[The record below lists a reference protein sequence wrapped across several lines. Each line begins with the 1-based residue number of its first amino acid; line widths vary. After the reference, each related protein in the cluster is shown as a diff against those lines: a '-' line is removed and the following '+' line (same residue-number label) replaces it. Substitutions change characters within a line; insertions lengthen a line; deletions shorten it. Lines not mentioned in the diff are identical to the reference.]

1 MIQKVEII
9 VLVPFSNTS
18 YFEQQKLGL
27 ETNFK
32 IEFEFEFWKL
42 LLGVPTGQIFD
53 GRYSI
58 LLLHTSNRRLERQD
72 LIGAFEMIQN
82 IVWNVVAYKKGGRIR
97 SIVDEGSNITRWPL
111 YTLRSCCICKCI
123 DKTDN
128 SYIHSWR
135 TCEMEPSSLW

>member
-1 MIQKVEII
+1 MIQKVKII
-9 VLVPFSNTS
+9 VPSYTS

-53 GRYSI
+53 GHYSI

-72 LIGAFEMIQN
+72 STGAFEMIQN

-111 YTLRSCCICKCI
+111 YTLRSCCICTCI
-123 DKTDN
+123 DKTDH

-135 TCEMEPSSLW
+135 TCEMEASSLW